1 MKVFSET
8 TTSTE
13 VMKNNPPRW
22 KEVISLLDLEDDTID
37 VVDLTADCV
46 DALPPPARATPDI
59 LAKHRAEMKQM
70 LSKRFGS
77 NYHLSCVEGHSGLP
91 GGTVYERFK
100 EAHDKLNRGTKTGKT
115 SQGAAQAGTPA
126 APPGPV
132 IELVFH
138 GTAVGN
144 VKAILR
150 DGLDPKRRS
159 GQALGPG
166 EYFAKDPLISIEYC
180 KGGNSML
187 VVAVLMH
194 NPGTTDNGGVVVVKN
209 VAFRCP
215 VFAVTFTKRAGASE
229 STHAGNF
236 AVSAGVVHVGPVP
249 VTAAAL
255 AALQGG
261 WGMPGMNG
269 TRRATGRGQKLGGAN
284 RGGAAAN
291 TRRTI
296 SVTRQ
301 NERRFRRK
309 PFRSRTTPSEA
320 RRRGRT
326 RCTRRLRRR
335 KKKPNAQPPRR
346 RGRRKPRR
354 RNARRKKAARRSVS
368 GPRRVHAT
376 RRGRAIASTFATA
389 TTSATTRER

>member
-1 MKVFSET
+1 
-8 TTSTE
+8 
-13 VMKNNPPRW
+13 MKNNPPRW

-132 IELVFH
+132 TELVFH

-159 GQALGPG
+159 GQALGPD
-166 EYFAKDPLISIEYC
+166 EYFAKDPLILIEYC

-194 NPGTTDNGGVVVVKN
+194 NPGTTDNGGGVVVKN
-209 VAFRCP
+209 VAFQCP

-301 NERRFRRK
+301 TKEGSAANHSDHARHR
-309 PFRSRTTPSEA
+309 A
-320 RRRGRT
+320 RRGGVGAHVARGGRGD
-326 RCTRRLRRR
+326 CDGE
-335 KKKPNAQPPRR
+335 KKTQC
-346 RGRRKPRR
+346 
-354 RNARRKKAARRSVS
+354 
-368 GPRRVHAT
+368 
-376 RRGRAIASTFATA
+376 ATA
-389 TTSATTRER
+389 AAKRAAEAAKTQREEKEKSRASERVRTKEGARHAQRKGHRNNLCDSDDIGDDT

>member
-1 MKVFSET
+1 M
-8 TTSTE
+8 
-13 VMKNNPPRW
+13 
-22 KEVISLLDLEDDTID
+22 
-37 VVDLTADCV
+37 
-46 DALPPPARATPDI
+46 
-59 LAKHRAEMKQM
+59 
-70 LSKRFGS
+70 
-77 NYHLSCVEGHSGLP
+77 
-91 GGTVYERFK
+91 
-100 EAHDKLNRGTKTGKT
+100 
-115 SQGAAQAGTPA
+115 
-126 APPGPV
+126 

-166 EYFAKDPLISIEYC
+166 EYFAKDPLTSIEYC

-236 AVSAGVVHVGPVP
+236 AVNAGVVHAGPVP

-301 NERRFRRK
+301 NERGFRRK

-326 RCTRRLRRR
+326 APRVRT
-335 KKKPNAQPPRR
+335 PRR
-346 RGRRKPRR
+346 
-354 RNARRKKAARRSVS
+354 AAAM
-368 GPRRVHAT
+368 VHAVAAAK
-376 RRGRAIASTFATA
+376 RAAEAAKTQREEKEKSRAS
-389 TTSATTRER
+389 ERVRTKEGARHAQRKGQRITLCDSDDSGDHT